1 MTNINI
7 TNFRK
12 DIYNLLEQTIKY
24 NEPINISTKNGN
36 AVVLSEEDYRNL
48 IATLEIESNKKLKE
62 KILEGMKE
70 DLKDCVPESEVEWQ
84 QVYKIVYTK
93 KAIKDIEKIKQ
104 SSINKKAKSLIEV
117 IRKNPYQTPPP
128 YEKLL
133 GDLERFIFKKVKYT
147 TQIIVSS
154 I

>member
-1 MTNINI
+1 MCINMSNVNI

-24 NEPINISTKNGN
+24 NEPLNISIKNGN

-62 KILEGMKE
+62 N
-70 DLKDCVPESEVEWQ
+70 S
-84 QVYKIVYTK
+84 
-93 KAIKDIEKIKQ
+93 
-104 SSINKKAKSLIEV
+104 
-117 IRKNPYQTPPP
+117 YQAPPP

-133 GDLERFIFKKVKYT
+133 GDLERSIFKKVRFT
-147 TQIIVSS
+147 T
-154 I
+154 